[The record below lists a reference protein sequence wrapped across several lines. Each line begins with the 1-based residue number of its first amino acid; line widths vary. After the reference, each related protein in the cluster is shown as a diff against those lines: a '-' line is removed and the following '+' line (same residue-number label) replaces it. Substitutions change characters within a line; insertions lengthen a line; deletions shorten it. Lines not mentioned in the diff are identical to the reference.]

1 MTRIRSELIL
11 TKNKKDSNYLRDS
24 SNERASDTVL
34 RISSEIPLDGITFEN
49 FLDLIGEQGGLL
61 SCIILV
67 APFLLPVSFPGSSL
81 PFGLAILLIN
91 VGIILNRHPLIPKT
105 IMDYRISQSNILKI
119 LNGMSRVL
127 IALDK
132 FTKPRLT
139 VLADRPLI
147 DYFNSTVIIFS
158 SFLLMLPLPVPL
170 TDFLPAYSIL
180 FLALGKIERDGY
192 MILAGF
198 SLATLTTTYFI
209 LILILGLSGI
219 KALLAFLGI
228 NI

>member
-1 MTRIRSELIL
+1 M
-11 TKNKKDSNYLRDS
+11 RDS
-24 SNERASDTVL
+24 SNERASGTVL
-34 RISSEIPLDGITFEN
+34 RISSEIPVDGITFED

-91 VGIILNRHPLIPKT
+91 VGIIFKRHPLIPKT
-105 IMDYRISQSNILKI
+105 IMNYRISQSNMLKI

-139 VLADRPLI
+139 VLADLPLI
-147 DYFNSTVIIFS
+147 DYFNSTVMILS

-192 MILAGF
+192 MILAGYF
-198 SLATLTTTYFI
+198 LATVTATYFI

>member
-1 MTRIRSELIL
+1 MT
-11 TKNKKDSNYLRDS
+11 DS

-34 RISSEIPLDGITFEN
+34 RISSEIPVDGITFED

-91 VGIILNRHPLIPKT
+91 VGIILKRHPLIPKT
-105 IMDYRISQSNILKI
+105 IMDYRISQSNMLKV

-127 IALDK
+127 TALDK

-139 VLADRPLI
+139 ILADRTLI
-147 DYFNSTVIIFS
+147 DYFNSTVMILS

-192 MILAGF
+192 MILAGYF
-198 SLATLTTTYFI
+198 LATVTAIYFI
-209 LILILGLSGI
+209 LIFILGLSGI